1 MNPTWSFSLAQ
12 PARGLA
18 SERHVVVLHR
28 ADDVT
33 LVLQQLQHVLQHRL
47 TQALAQVQA
56 STGQDVPE
64 VAALLR
70 VVWFLAVFLNDTMD
84 LSVQF
89 FVFSGY
95 IE

>member
-1 MNPTWSFSLAQ
+1 MNCLQTHKRLHDVSNQSLRVNPTWSFSLAQ
-12 PARGLA
+12 PARGLS

-33 LVLQQLQHVLQHRL
+33 LVLQELQYLLQHRL
-47 TQALAQVQA
+47 TQALAQAQA

-70 VVWFLAVFLNDTMD
+70 VCKKKAV
-84 LSVQF
+84 V
-89 FVFSGY
+89 
-95 IE
+95 